1 MKNMDEFE
9 LHTRLYPNG
18 RLAVV
23 LFKDHE
29 QYDVLTTN
37 LVNAVLAD
45 DEVCIPQWNI
55 GAELMTGA
63 LATGKFED
71 TGRTEPAGY
80 VTAPVWRVLCPE
92 ILAEAA
98 RQRAKAQNS

>member
-1 MKNMDEFE
+1 MDQFE
-9 LHTRLYPNG
+9 LQTRLYPNL

-45 DEVCIPQWNI
+45 DEVCIPQWNLDE
-55 GAELMTGA
+55 ELMAGF
-63 LATGKFED
+63 LASGKFED
-71 TGRTEPAGY
+71 TGRTEPAGF
-80 VTAPVWRVLCPE
+80 VDAPVWRVLCPD

-98 RQRAKAQNS
+98 RQRAKAVES